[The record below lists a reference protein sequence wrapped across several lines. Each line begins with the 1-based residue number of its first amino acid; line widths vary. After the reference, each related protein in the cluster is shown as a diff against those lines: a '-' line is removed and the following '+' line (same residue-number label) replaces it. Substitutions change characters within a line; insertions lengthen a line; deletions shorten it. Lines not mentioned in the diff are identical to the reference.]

1 MNDSAR
7 TRLRRIARLAILSFL
22 VCAGAARADYRVDVS
37 APAPFR
43 ALLTQNLEIVK
54 AASRRGLKREEFERL
69 YAQTGDRIR
78 VLMETQGYFSARVE
92 ASLKPERGGLAAAF
106 RVTPGAPTHVA
117 QVSIRF
123 TGAIRD
129 AREGLTPARLRADWP
144 LRPGA
149 LFRAAQWEDAKRA
162 VLTRLLTEGYPAA
175 RLRESE
181 ARVDPTRASA
191 DLSLLVDSGPRF
203 YFGGLVIK
211 GLSRYPARVIA
222 DVNPIRPGEPYSQ
235 EALLKLRSRV
245 ERSGYFSS
253 VGVFVNPDPAQAAAV
268 PVTVKVVERQRKRVA
283 IGAGYSTDTRERGKI
298 EYDDL
303 NLFGRPWR
311 FKTGVEADR
320 FSSTVTAGVALPMH
334 PNGDQDSVNATYA
347 RRSLSGELT
356 RAGRL
361 AFTRERKE
369 THWDR
374 AITTEYQD
382 ERSEVLGA
390 PSARDRAL
398 SLNVSWS
405 WQHVDNLFFP
415 TRGYFLNAQ
424 LGGASS
430 HLLSDRSFVRV
441 YTRALAYT
449 PLGARDVLLWRFEG
463 GLVNATDRHGIPSE
477 FLFRTGGDR
486 SIRGY
491 AYQSI
496 GTPEGDAIVGGR
508 YLLVAS
514 SEYDHWFT
522 HRWGGAVF
530 YDTGDAT
537 DSLTDVKFFPGYGVG
552 ARYRSPVGAVQ
563 LDLAYGQRVGRVR
576 LHFAVGVTF

>member
-1 MNDSAR
+1 M
-7 TRLRRIARLAILSFL
+7 AILSFL
-22 VCAGAARADYRVDVS
+22 VCAGAARADYRVDVN

-43 ALLTQNLEIVK
+43 ALLTQNLEIVR
-54 AASRRGLKREEFERL
+54 AASRRGLTREEFERL
-69 YAQTGDRIR
+69 YAQTGHRIR
-78 VLMETQGYFSARVE
+78 VLMETQGYFSARIE
-92 ASLKPERGGLAAAF
+92 ASLKAESGGLAAAF
-106 RVTPGAPTHVA
+106 RVTPGAPTRVA
-117 QVSIRF
+117 RVSIRF
-123 TGAIRD
+123 TGAIRA
-129 AREGLTPARLRADWP
+129 AREGLTPARLRADWS

-149 LFRAAQWEDAKRA
+149 VFRAAQWEDAKRA

-175 RLRESE
+175 KLGESE
-181 ARVDPTRASA
+181 ARVDPAHASA

-222 DVNPIRPGEPYSQ
+222 DVNPIKPGEPYSQ

-268 PVTVKVVERQRKRVA
+268 PVTIKVVERQRKRVA

-303 NLFGRPWR
+303 NLFGRAWR

-369 THWDR
+369 TRWDR

-382 ERSEVLGA
+382 ERSAVLGA
-390 PSARDRAL
+390 PSTRDRAL

-449 PLGARDVLLWRFEG
+449 PLGARDVVLWRFES
-463 GLVNATDRHGIPSE
+463 GLVNAADRHGIPSE
-477 FLFRTGGDR
+477 FLFRAGGDR

-514 SEYDHWFT
+514 SEFDHWFT
-522 HRWGGAVF
+522 RRWGGAVF

-537 DSLTDVKFFPGYGVG
+537 DSLTDVKFFPGYGAGV
-552 ARYRSPVGAVQ
+552 RYRSPVGAVQ